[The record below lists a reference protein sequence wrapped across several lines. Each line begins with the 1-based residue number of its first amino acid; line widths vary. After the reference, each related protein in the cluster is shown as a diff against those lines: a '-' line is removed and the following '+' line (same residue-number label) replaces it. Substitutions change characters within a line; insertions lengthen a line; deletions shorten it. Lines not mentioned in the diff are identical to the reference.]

1 VTACD
6 FAASKTENIASNK
19 TENILDVSRG
29 TDCSNNTDISNISDI
44 IDSSLISY
52 LNKESICTSLT
63 ISDTCESILNNDNQT
78 LCNTSNELKKTCLNE
93 TGITIEESKKQ
104 SCDFQQLDKEC
115 FQQSTNIT
123 EQEEGLIKT
132 IKKTQDN
139 NILHS
144 ISKGMN
150 NKKITVHSD
159 CNNNSEGVAPK
170 SKPIIIEDIIY
181 NKSKYIISKLHI
193 HIQTDQKDDGQ
204 KVFKS
209 SEEKEYKLSNKK
221 DDGGYRLS
229 NKEDVSFSV
238 ISNYS
243 KH

>member
-1 VTACD
+1 MLAEEQTVV
-6 FAASKTENIASNK
+6 I
-19 TENILDVSRG
+19 IL
-29 TDCSNNTDISNISDI
+29 TLKYKWF

-63 ISDTCESILNNDNQT
+63 ISDTCESILNNDDQTLCNNDDQT
-78 LCNTSNELKKTCLNE
+78 LCNTSNKKEKCLNE
-93 TGITIEESKKQ
+93 TDITIEESKKQ

-159 CNNNSEGVAPK
+159 CNNNSEGIAPK
-170 SKPIIIEDIIY
+170 SKPIIIEDVIY
-181 NKSKYIISKLHI
+181 NKSKYIILKPRI
-193 HIQTDQKDDGQ
+193 HIQTDQKDDG
-204 KVFKS
+204 
-209 SEEKEYKLSNKK
+209 
-221 DDGGYRLS
+221 
-229 NKEDVSFSV
+229 
-238 ISNYS
+238 
-243 KH
+243 